1 MTLLQPSYLWGLL
14 ALAIPIAIHLWSR
27 KKVRTIKVGSTQFI
41 VETKSKQSNSI
52 QLNEWWLLALRCLI
66 ISTLVFILTEPHISK
81 TPEQQNVAYVF
92 EPSLLATEEGRARFV
107 QIPTANRRL
116 LKSGFPEWK
125 RDEDLIASD
134 EVPNYWQLARNMEDI
149 SADSIV
155 VFVRAF
161 AKAVKG
167 KRPELNA
174 NVNWITVDLEH
185 TVLEP
190 LVGITKKDSV
200 AVLSVQ
206 SNGARLAFEKKS
218 ISNTKLSFN
227 ATKDSVDINT
237 ENAANTVAIL
247 NQKSTIVT
255 IVYDTTTDAQ
265 RIYMEAAFRAIGTY
279 IDREIQLNTLTT
291 VANAALEKSDYLVIL
306 NNTSIP
312 SIDIPTL
319 VYRPD
324 PLERTLIA
332 AGDTLGISYLTK
344 KLTPQIVIEE
354 HFVEQVLEWLQLDQ
368 EIEAKIDPWD
378 VRTISSNQ
386 LQTNVSSETINIKKS
401 VMADLSDTLWMV
413 LLVLLVGE
421 RLLAR
426 IRKQ

>member
-27 KKVRTIKVGSTQFI
+27 KKVRTIKVGSTIFI

-324 PLERTLIA
+324 PFERTLIA

>member
-332 AGDTLGISYLTK
+332 AGDTMGISYLTK